1 MVAGVSS
8 LAIPHPEITR
18 RLQRRASVLGV
29 ARAEGGVGGPSAAA
43 RRDAEPSMAL
53 DFLRVPP
60 LPLHPPAAAS
70 LRGSSGGGGD
80 VAAGGEPGVSQK
92 YAVDGGWRRRLA
104 SRFGGRDACV
114 VYGFAGTSPI
124 HWLSLSLPLGDI
136 V

>member
-53 DFLRVPP
+53 DFLPVPP

-80 VAAGGEPGVSQK
+80 VAAGGEPGVSRMSTRSTAVGVGVWHRGLADG
-92 YAVDGGWRRRLA
+92 YALRRLNLQDEISA
-104 SRFGGRDACV
+104 IKQGSQ
-114 VYGFAGTSPI
+114 
-124 HWLSLSLPLGDI
+124 L
-136 V
+136 